1 MTRLIEKKE
10 AEDKKKA
17 ELKEASKTK
26 KIDIDK
32 LGNYK
37 STQFYHEQDEF
48 FQDDDDLVL
57 MQILMDT
64 SDRVESK
71 KAVEK
76 HISKV
81 TNKKSMLC
89 P

>member
-57 MQILMDT
+57 M
-64 SDRVESK
+64 
-71 KAVEK
+71 
-76 HISKV
+76 
-81 TNKKSMLC
+81 
-89 P
+89 